1 MYLSKLK
8 GTIITLIIFWG
19 IASPAVAK
27 VVVSILPGD
36 TQTEVVIKAIKSIYE
51 LNPHLKSTVIFR
63 VYHLDSIKNALAEK
77 NEVFIIHLMDRKRVI
92 AAKNYIYAVVAKGGR
107 VYGVSEPY
115 DKEYQEMGITADETI
130 RQYYYHGGVK
140 NIKNMF
146 LFILNKDFNMN
157 LSYAPVKE
165 TPEFGIYIWKSG
177 KVVEKIEDFLKHYS
191 QQKGPWIGLTFYKNS
206 LVTENMAVIDEIIK
220 SLEVKG
226 YNVFAVFGWP
236 PDEVIK
242 RYFLK
247 KRFPIKLIIG
257 VSLKIGVRTSLSN
270 LFERLGVPVINAIT
284 LYNTSEKQ
292 WKTSEQGL
300 SIFERTWQ
308 VAIPELGGIIQPTVV
323 GTKER
328 YLDTQTGIPYY
339 KVKPIKERIETL
351 TKRVEAWLNL
361 QDKENSDKHLAIIYY
376 NYPPGK
382 QNIGASY
389 LNVIESLYLILKR
402 LQQEGYNTGKEDI
415 TREELFRK
423 LLHYGRNIGNWAQ
436 GEIEYLA
443 RSGVAVLLPLSEYKK
458 WFEALP
464 EGFKRE
470 VISKWGTPERST
482 IMIWRNNQD
491 RQFIVIPAIRYGNIM
506 LAPQPARGWLQDIT
520 KMYHEPKLPPHHQYI
535 AFYLYLK
542 HSFRADAIV
551 HLGTHGTHEW
561 LPGKEMGLSEEDPP
575 EVLIQD
581 IPNIYPYI
589 VDNVGEG
596 LQAKRRGL
604 AVVIDHMTPPFDRA
618 GLNPDLKR
626 LNELINRYRAA
637 ISIGSGSAELILDKI
652 YDLAKKTGLLSDLS
666 ITQITN
672 QYDLK
677 KLEEFLKETGETLTP
692 FGLHT
697 FGKPPED
704 ELIKKTAEAI
714 VQTGGSLNR
723 REVEKFEELIRESAT
738 NEMNALIN
746 ALSGR
751 YISAGPG
758 NDPIRAPQSL
768 PTGRNFY
775 AFDPSKIPSEE
786 AYSLGKKMAEE
797 LIEEYQRKHGNLPKK
812 LTFNLWAVETI
823 RHGGVMEAQIMY
835 LLGVK
840 PVRDPRG
847 RIVDVIP
854 IAREELSRP
863 RIDIVMVPSGLYR
876 DVFPNLI
883 TLLDKAVTVA
893 KAQEEKDNSVR
904 ENFFK
909 LKNLLLSVGVEPTLA
924 DKLATV
930 RIFTE
935 PPGVYGT
942 GISEVISKSDTWE
955 KDSKVADVFFMR
967 IGHLFGQGFWGEKAE
982 SYGIDLLK
990 SNLTGTEMVVHSV
1003 SGNLYATVDNDD
1015 MFQYL
1020 GGLALAIRNIDGKE
1034 PEVYITNLINP
1045 KMAKQESLQKFMG
1058 RETRARYLNPR
1069 WIKKMLKEGYAG
1081 ARFIS
1086 NIIEYLW
1093 GWQVTVPNAVGNRRW
1108 QEFYETYVLDRYNLK
1123 IKEQMAEAG
1132 NLFAYQSMLA
1142 RMIEVIRKGYWQ
1154 TSREVLENLVKEYT
1168 ETIEKTGLTCCDHT
1182 CNNPLLAEFI
1192 KRILVSV
1199 PSLSNKADIL
1209 KQSLMKITS
1218 KPSGGSISTGEKK
1231 RNNISSKNVP
1241 EGKFQKVQ
1249 GYEIEEVN
1257 KTEGISSAPIPYL
1270 FIIGFI
1276 LFVLIIGLG
1285 YRRKR

>member
-1 MYLSKLK
+1 
-8 GTIITLIIFWG
+8 
-19 IASPAVAK
+19 
-27 VVVSILPGD
+27 
-36 TQTEVVIKAIKSIYE
+36 
-51 LNPHLKSTVIFR
+51 
-63 VYHLDSIKNALAEK
+63 
-77 NEVFIIHLMDRKRVI
+77 
-92 AAKNYIYAVVAKGGR
+92 
-107 VYGVSEPY
+107 
-115 DKEYQEMGITADETI
+115 
-130 RQYYYHGGVK
+130 
-140 NIKNMF
+140 
-146 LFILNKDFNMN
+146 
-157 LSYAPVKE
+157 
-165 TPEFGIYIWKSG
+165 
-177 KVVEKIEDFLKHYS
+177 
-191 QQKGPWIGLTFYKNS
+191 
-206 LVTENMAVIDEIIK
+206 MAVIDKIIE
-220 SLEVKG
+220 SLEAEG
-226 YNVFAVFGWP
+226 YNVLPVFGWP
-236 PDEVIK
+236 PDDVIK
-242 RYFLK
+242 RYFLEK
-247 KRFPIKLIIG
+247 KLPVKLLIG
-257 VSLKIGVRTSLSN
+257 ISLKIGVKTSLTD
-270 LFERLGVPVINAIT
+270 LFKTLGVPVINAIT
-284 LYNTSEKQ
+284 LYNASEKQ
-292 WKTSEQGL
+292 WKISEQGL

-328 YLDTQTGIPYY
+328 YIDTQTGITYY
-339 KVKPIKERIETL
+339 KVKPVEERIEML
-351 TKRVEAWLNL
+351 IRRVKAWLRL
-361 QDKENSDKHLAIIYY
+361 QDKKNSEKHLAIVYY

-402 LQQEGYNTGKEDI
+402 LHQEGYNIGIGDI
-415 TREELFRK
+415 NKEELFRK

-436 GEIEYLA
+436 GEIDRLA
-443 RSGVAVLLPLSEYKK
+443 RSETAILLPMTEYRK

-464 EGFKRE
+464 EEFKRD
-470 VISKWGTPERST
+470 VINKWGPPEKSN
-482 IMIWRNNQD
+482 IMTWKDKQG
-491 RQFIVIPAIRYGNIM
+491 RQFIVIPAIRYGNII
-506 LAPQPARGWLQDIT
+506 LAPQPSRGWLQDIT

-542 HSFRADAIV
+542 HSFKTDAIV
-551 HLGTHGTHEW
+551 HFGTHGTHEW
-561 LPGKEMGLSEEDPP
+561 LPGKEMGLSGEDPP
-575 EVLIQD
+575 EILIQD

-618 GLNPDLKR
+618 DLNPDLRR
-626 LNELINRYRAA
+626 LNELINRYKVSVSVGSSGIDLMFNKINSFAQK
-637 ISIGSGSAELILDKI
+637 IGI
-652 YDLAKKTGLLSDLS
+652 LSDLS
-666 ITQITN
+666 ITKITN
-672 QYDLK
+672 QNDLR
-677 KLEEFLKETGETLTP
+677 KLEEYIKETGETLTP

-697 FGKPPED
+697 FGRKPED
-704 ELIKKTAEAI
+704 EMIRKTAEAI
-714 VQTGGSLNR
+714 AQTGGSSKKN
-723 REVEKFEELIRESAT
+723 EIEKFKKLIEDSAT
-738 NEMNALIN
+738 KEMDALMD
-746 ALSGR
+746 ALSGK
-751 YISAGPG
+751 YISAGVG

-797 LIEEYQRKHGNLPKK
+797 LIKEYKKKQGNLPKK

-840 PVRDPRG
+840 PIRDPRG

-854 IAREELSRP
+854 ISREELGRP
-863 RIDIVMVPSGLYR
+863 RIDVVMVPSGLYR
-876 DVFPNLI
+876 DIFPNLI

-893 KAQEEKDNSVR
+893 KTQDEKDNTVR
-904 ENFFK
+904 ENFLK
-909 LKNLLLSVGVEPTLA
+909 LKKLLLSVGVEPALA

-955 KDSKVADVFFMR
+955 KDSKIANVFFMR
-967 IGHLFGQGFWGEKAE
+967 IGHLFGQGFWGKKADD
-982 SYGIDLLK
+982 YGVDLLK

-1020 GGLALAIRNIDGKE
+1020 GGLALAVRNIDGRE
-1034 PEVYITNLINP
+1034 PKVYITNLINP
-1045 KMAKQESLQKFMG
+1045 LKAKQESLQKFMG
-1058 RETRARYLNPR
+1058 REIRARYFNPK

-1093 GWQVTVPNAVGNRRW
+1093 GWQVTVPNTVGNRKW
-1108 QEFYETYVLDRYNLK
+1108 QEFYEIYVLDRYDLK
-1123 IKEQMAEAG
+1123 IKRRIAEAG

-1154 TSREVLENLVKEYT
+1154 PSRKILENLVKEYT
-1168 ETIEKTGLTCCDHT
+1168 ETVEKTGLTCCDHT

-1192 KRILVSV
+1192 ESVLISV
-1199 PSLSNKADIL
+1199 PLLSNKTEIL
-1209 KQSLMKITS
+1209 KQTLMDITS
-1218 KPSGGSISTGEKK
+1218 KPSGDSNSKGEK
-1231 RNNISSKNVP
+1231 RSNTFSNYIP
-1241 EGKFQKVQ
+1241 EDNLQRVQ
-1249 GYEIEEVN
+1249 GYEIEEIN
-1257 KTEGISSAPIPYL
+1257 KIKGISSAPIPYL